1 MNGSIKRSTTIWL
14 GLGIIGITAFSLV
27 QFPVKSEKNSE
38 PLIQNSELTTN
49 NSNLST
55 PTTDLPQRKRHKI
68 NVTITSMDDLKVK
81 EKDRI
86 LEGQIISDRSAD
98 RKRLEAKKQQLNIAI
113 AQLSLPLPEL
123 AKLPEPN
130 LAQESIAIKRAEVE
144 LDIATK
150 ALENQPDKPFIQ
162 DWLNE
167 AMDAKAVRRESSL
180 REKQIR
186 AGIRLEAALAR
197 MSEAKTRY
205 QQRKYEHSIQL
216 ATHQTYL
223 QKQQFELASLT
234 SQLQEVEKDLG
245 ELVAVRSPYSGRV
258 RRVKILGQN
267 ERDISVEVTVDV
279 RDK

>member
-1 MNGSIKRSTTIWL
+1 MNKPNWL
-14 GLGIIGITAFSLV
+14 ALGIIGIIGVGFTIV
-27 QFPVKSEKNSE
+27 QLPVKSEKNSE

-49 NSNLST
+49 NSNLAT

-68 NVTITSMDDLKVK
+68 TVTITSMDDLKVK

-86 LEGQIISDRSAD
+86 LEGQTISDRSAD

-113 AQLSLPLPEL
+113 AQLSLPLPEM
-123 AKLPEPN
+123 AQLPEPN

-150 ALENQPDKPFIQ
+150 ALENQPNKPFIQ

-258 RRVKILGQN
+258 GGLKFWGRMSGIFRL
-267 ERDISVEVTVDV
+267 R
-279 RDK
+279 

>member
-1 MNGSIKRSTTIWL
+1 MNKLNWL
-14 GLGIIGITAFSLV
+14 LLGIIGIAAVGYALV
-27 QFPVKSEKNSE
+27 QLPVKSEKNSE
-38 PLIQNSELTTN
+38 IYNSELTTN

-86 LEGQIISDRSAD
+86 FEGQIISDRSTD

-130 LAQESIAIKRAEVE
+130 LAQETIAIKRAEVE

-150 ALENQPDKPFIQ
+150 ALENQPNKPFIQ

-167 AMDAKAVRRESSL
+167 AMDARAV
-180 REKQIR
+180 K
-186 AGIRLEAALAR
+186 
-197 MSEAKTRY
+197 
-205 QQRKYEHSIQL
+205 
-216 ATHQTYL
+216 
-223 QKQQFELASLT
+223 
-234 SQLQEVEKDLG
+234 
-245 ELVAVRSPYSGRV
+245 
-258 RRVKILGQN
+258 
-267 ERDISVEVTVDV
+267 
-279 RDK
+279 

>member
-1 MNGSIKRSTTIWL
+1 MKIINRFNWL
-14 GLGIIGITAFSLV
+14 VLGIIGIAAIGYTLV
-27 QFPVKSEKNSE
+27 QLPVKSEKNSE
-38 PLIQNSELTTN
+38 IHNSELTTN
-49 NSNLST
+49 NSNLPT
-55 PTTDLPQRKRHKI
+55 PTSTLPKRKRHKI

-86 LEGQIISDRSAD
+86 FEGQIISDRSTD

-130 LAQESIAIKRAEVE
+130 LAQETIAIKRAEVE

-150 ALENQPDKPFIQ
+150 ALENQPNKPFIQ

-167 AMDAKAVRRESSL
+167 AMDARAVKQESAL
-180 REKQIR
+180 KERQIR

-205 QQRKYEHSIQL
+205 QQQKYEHSIQL

-258 RRVKILGQN
+258 RRVKVLGQN

-279 RDK
+279 RG

>member
-14 GLGIIGITAFSLV
+14 GLGIIGITAFFLV
-27 QFPVKSEKNSE
+27 QLPVKSEKNSE
-38 PLIQNSELTTN
+38 PVIQNLELTPN

-55 PTTDLPQRKRHKI
+55 PITDLPQRKRHKI
-68 NVTITSMDDLKVK
+68 NVTITSMEDLKVK

-113 AQLSLPLPEL
+113 AQLSLPLPEM
-123 AKLPEPN
+123 AQLPEPN

-150 ALENQPDKPFIQ
+150 ALQNQPNKPFIQ

-167 AMDAKAVRRESSL
+167 AIDARAVKRESAL
-180 REKQIR
+180 KEKQIR

-234 SQLQEVEKDLG
+234 SQLQEVDKDLG

-267 ERDISVEVTVDV
+267 DRDISVEVTVDV

>member
-1 MNGSIKRSTTIWL
+1 MNKLNWL
-14 GLGIIGITAFSLV
+14 LLGIIGIAAVGYALV
-27 QFPVKSEKNSE
+27 QLPVKSEKNSE
-38 PLIQNSELTTN
+38 IYNSELTTN

-86 LEGQIISDRSAD
+86 FEDQIISDRSTD

-130 LAQESIAIKRAEVE
+130 LAQETIAIKRAEVE

-150 ALENQPDKPFIQ
+150 ALENQPNKPFIQ

-167 AMDAKAVRRESSL
+167 AMDARAVKQESAL
-180 REKQIR
+180 KERQIR

-205 QQRKYEHSIQL
+205 QQQKYEHSIQL

-258 RRVKILGQN
+258 RRVKVLGQN

-279 RDK
+279 RG